1 MMGQLRGKRPAALV
15 IALAL
20 LAGLLSGCGGGGGTT
35 VTAQFRDAA
44 GLFEGNDVGVL
55 GVHVGTVTKITPT
68 GDHVDVT
75 LHVDPGVK
83 IPANAGAVVVSRSV
97 ATDRYVELTPVYD
110 SGPVLRTGTVLPMA
124 KTRTPVE
131 FDDLLSSL
139 KDISSTIAGPKGDA
153 APLNELLGIG
163 AKTLDGKGVELG
175 TTLHNLAQTLAA
187 ADDGSSDLTGTF
199 DNLDKLTSALADNDA
214 LVREFSSQ
222 VTSATSMLDDQHTSI
237 EATFDALAAMVRAVA
252 DFAHSHRAQIS
263 DQLDSIASLSSAIL
277 EHSKDL
283 EGLVST
289 LPLMMQNVQGAIDSK
304 CRLVFRT
311 RPADLVPG
319 KTAAGLL
326 CSSLP
331 AALCANVD
339 LDKIPLFALLNA
351 IAGVKSP

>member
-1 MMGQLRGKRPAALV
+1 MLHLFGKRPTALV
-15 IALAL
+15 LVLAV
-20 LAGLLSGCGGGGGTT
+20 LAGLVSGCGGGGGTT
-35 VTAQFRDAA
+35 ITAQFRDAA

-55 GVHVGTVTKITPT
+55 GVRVGSVTKVTPS
-68 GDHVDVT
+68 GDHVNVT
-75 LHVDPGVK
+75 LHVDSGVK
-83 IPANAGAVVVSRSV
+83 IPVNAGAVVVSRSV

-139 KDISSTIAGPKGDA
+139 KKISSTVAGPKGDA

-163 AKTLDGKGVELG
+163 AKTLDGKGAKLG
-175 TTLHNLAQTLAA
+175 STLHNLAKTLTA
-187 ADDGSSDLTGTF
+187 ADDGSGDLTSTF
-199 DNLDKLTSALADNDA
+199 NNLDKLTAALADNDA

-222 VTSATSMLDDQHTSI
+222 VTSATSMLDDQHASI
-237 EATFDALAAMVRAVA
+237 ESTFDALAAMVGAVA
-252 DFAHSHRAQIS
+252 DFAHRHRAQIS

-277 EHSKDL
+277 DHSKDL

-289 LPLMMQNVQGAIDSK
+289 LPLMMQNVQGAIDSQNH
-304 CRLVFRT
+304 LVFRT

-326 CSSLP
+326 CASLP
-331 AALCANVD
+331 AAACAHLD

>member
-1 MMGQLRGKRPAALV
+1 MTRLFCQRPAAFLV
-15 IALAL
+15 GLAL
-20 LAGLLSGCGGGGGTT
+20 LAGMLSGCGGGGGTT

-55 GVHVGTVTKITPT
+55 GVRVGSVTKVTPI
-68 GDHVDVT
+68 GDHVNVT

-139 KDISSTIAGPKGDA
+139 KDISSTVAGPKGDA
-153 APLNELLGIG
+153 APLNELLAIG
-163 AKTLDGKGVELG
+163 AKTLDGKGAELG
-175 TTLHNLAQTLAA
+175 TTLHNLATALTA
-187 ADDGSSDLTGTF
+187 ADDGSGDLTATF
-199 DNLDKLTSALADNDA
+199 DNLDKLTAALADNDA

-222 VTSATSMLDDQHTSI
+222 VTGATSMLDDQHTSI
-237 EATFDALAAMVRAVA
+237 EATFDALAAMVTAVA
-252 DFAHSHRAQIS
+252 DFAHSHRQQIS

-277 EHSKDL
+277 DHTKDL

-289 LPLMMQNVQGAIDSK
+289 LPLMMQNVQGAIDSDNH
-304 CRLVFRT
+304 LVFRT
-311 RPADLVPG
+311 RPADLLPG
-319 KTAAGLL
+319 KTAAGLI
-326 CSSLP
+326 CASLP
-331 AALCANVD
+331 SAACADVD

-351 IAGVKSP
+351 LAGVKSP

>member
-1 MMGQLRGKRPAALV
+1 MRHVFGRRPAALV

-20 LAGLLSGCGGGGGTT
+20 LVGLLSGCGGGGGTT
-35 VTAQFRDAA
+35 VTVQFRDAA

-55 GVHVGTVTKITPT
+55 GVHVGSVTKITPS
-68 GDHVDVT
+68 GDHVNVT

-139 KDISSTIAGPKGDA
+139 KDISSSVAGPKGVA

-163 AKTLDGKGVELG
+163 AKTLDGKGAELG
-175 TTLHNLAQTLAA
+175 TTLHNLAKSLAA
-187 ADDGSSDLTGTF
+187 ADEGSGDLTGTF
-199 DNLDKLTSALADNDA
+199 DNLDKLTRALADNDA

-222 VTSATSMLDDQHTSI
+222 VTSATTMLDDQHTSI
-237 EATFDALAAMVRAVA
+237 EATFDALATMVRAVA
-252 DFAHSHRAQIS
+252 DFAHRHRAQIS
-263 DQLDSIASLSSAIL
+263 DQLDSIATLSSAIL
-277 EHSKDL
+277 AHSKDL
-283 EGLVST
+283 EDMVST
-289 LPLMMQNVQGAIDSK
+289 LPLMMQNVQRAIDSK
-304 CRLVFRT
+304 GRLVFRT
-311 RPADLVPG
+311 RPADLLPG

-331 AALCANVD
+331 AEVCANVD